1 MVYLK
6 KSIAIINIKD
16 GKYKINLKENA

>member
-16 GKYKINLKENA
+16 GKYKINLKESA